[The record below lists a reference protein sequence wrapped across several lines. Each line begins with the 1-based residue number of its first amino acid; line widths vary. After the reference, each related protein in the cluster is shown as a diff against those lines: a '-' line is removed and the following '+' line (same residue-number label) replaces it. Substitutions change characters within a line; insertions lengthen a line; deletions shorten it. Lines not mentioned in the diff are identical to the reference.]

1 MNPNCVV
8 CPETASQAVIMEGV
22 AREVKDSNLLQRFG
36 AVYRKKYDW
45 DMGNLENSKDPIYA
59 IRPMAVFGFVENSKR
74 IKGNPTRWKLTRRPR
89 PKKT

>member
-1 MNPNCVV
+1 M
-8 CPETASQAVIMEGV
+8 
-22 AREVKDSNLLQRFG
+22 LQRFG

-59 IRPMAVFGFVENSKR
+59 IRPMTVFGFVENSKR